1 MEEAK
6 EVEVLEATHPD
17 ADPVPEREADFG
29 KDKEVEAKECE

>member
-17 ADPVPEREADFG
+17 ADPVPERDAEFG
-29 KDKEVEAKECE
+29 KDEEVEAKEDE

>member
-17 ADPVPEREADFG
+17 ADPVPEKDAEFG
-29 KDKEVEAKECE
+29 KDEEVEAKEDE

>member
-17 ADPVPEREADFG
+17 ADPVPERDAEFS
-29 KDKEVEAKECE
+29 KDEEVEAKEDE

>member
-29 KDKEVEAKECE
+29 KDEEVEAREGE